1 LVTILLLIITGMIA
15 INHIAQY
22 TINKNTDA
30 VLFDL
35 PNGNVTFIYK
45 ITGLA
50 GGAVNGKLITVTR

>member
-1 LVTILLLIITGMIA
+1 MIADATA

-35 PNGNVTFIYK
+35 PNGNGIYIYK

>member
-1 LVTILLLIITGMIA
+1 MIA
-15 INHIAQY
+15 DATAIRYIAQY

-35 PNGNVTFIYK
+35 PNVNGIYIYK

-50 GGAVNGKLITVTR
+50 SGSINGKLLSVKK

>member
-1 LVTILLLIITGMIA
+1 LVTVLLLIITGMIADATA

-35 PNGNVTFIYK
+35 PNVNGIYIYK

-50 GGAVNGKLITVTR
+50 SVLY